1 MSSFTVGG
9 LATGIDYNDLI
20 SKLIEVKRRP
30 IDILESK
37 KSSYNEKMNSY
48 SELSSK
54 LASLKSAVNK
64 LRLGATFYV
73 RTATTSDETVVES
86 TATGAASVGNY
97 AITVTTL
104 ASAEKEV
111 HNGTGLAS
119 PSDVVNSSGSD
130 KVFQYTYDGT
140 QRTLS
145 VPEGTTLEGLKNL
158 INDDIDNP
166 GISATL
172 VNDGSNERMV
182 LTGNDTG
189 SSKNI
194 TVDAGTTLDGSGG
207 TSDFTAAA
215 FTENK
220 TAANADFTIDGLQIS
235 RETNSIADVI
245 SGVTITL
252 KKEDSTANISVASDN
267 EEIKKQ
273 IEEFVTAYNDVMS
286 FIADNTAYDSTTKE
300 SGILSGEAT
309 VRNIQNSMRSAVS
322 GSVSGLS
329 GALSL
334 LAEIGITTD
343 YKTGNLEMN
352 STTLETEL
360 GSHLDDVADL
370 FTDSSNG
377 IAKQI
382 YDYTGTITSSI
393 DGSITLRKDG
403 LQDVI
408 KNISDTIRNMEFR
421 LEKTEDDLVRKFTAL
436 ESLVSN
442 YTTIGNFLTNF
453 STRA

>member
-20 SKLIEVKRRP
+20 TKLIEVRRRP
-30 IDILESK
+30 IEILESK

-54 LASLKSAVNK
+54 LSSLRSAMNK
-64 LRLGATFYV
+64 LRLGSTFYV
-73 RTATTSDETVVES
+73 RTASTSDDTAAEA

-97 AITVTTL
+97 SIKVTTL
-104 ASAEKEV
+104 ASEEKEV
-111 HNGTGLAS
+111 HNGTGLTES
-119 PSDVVNSSGSD
+119 TDIVNSSGGD

-140 QRTLS
+140 QRSIT
-145 VPEGTTLEGLKNL
+145 VPDGTTLEGLKNL
-158 INDDIDNP
+158 INDDADNP
-166 GISATL
+166 GVSATL
-172 VNDGSNERMV
+172 INDGSNER
-182 LTGNDTG
+182 LIISGNDTG
-189 SSKNI
+189 SSRTI
-194 TVDAGTTLDGSGG
+194 TIDAGTTLNGSGG

-215 FTENK
+215 FAENK
-220 TAANADFTIDGLQIS
+220 TAANADFMVDGLQIS
-235 RETNSIADVI
+235 RETNSVSDVI
-245 SGVTITL
+245 TGVTITL
-252 KKEDSTANISVASDN
+252 KKDNSTANISVDSDT
-267 EEIKKQ
+267 EAIQEQ
-273 IEEFVTAYNDVMS
+273 IEAFVSAYNDVMS
-286 FIADNTAYDSTTKE
+286 FLTENTAYDATTKE
-300 SGILSGEAT
+300 SGVLSGEAT
-309 VRNIQNSMRSAVS
+309 VRTIQNKMRDIVS

-329 GALSL
+329 GTLSL

-343 YKTGNLEMN
+343 YKTGNLEVN
-352 STTLETEL
+352 STTLETKL
-360 GSHLDDVADL
+360 GTHLDDVAEL

-382 YDYTGTITSSI
+382 YDYVGTITSSI

-408 KNISDTIRNMEFR
+408 KNINDTIKNMEFR
-421 LEKTEDDLVRKFTAL
+421 LEKTEDDLIRKFTAL

-453 STRA
+453 STLA